1 MGDLGAS
8 MVALS
13 VALTLVGTAVA
24 TAWAQ
29 KVIGGAAIGVMAE
42 KPELFGRGLVLMVI
56 PETIILFGF
65 VIGFLL
71 LGLIPEVAAAV
82 P

>member
-1 MGDLGAS
+1 MGDLAAGL
-8 MVALS
+8 VAIS
-13 VALTLVGTAVA
+13 VGLTLVGTAIA

-29 KVIGGAAIGVMAE
+29 KVIGGAAIGAMAE

-71 LGLIPEVAAAV
+71 LGAIPTVAQV

>member
-1 MGDLGAS
+1 MGDLGAG
-8 MVALS
+8 MIAI
-13 VALTLVGTAVA
+13 AAGLTLFGTAIA

-71 LGLIPEVAAAV
+71 LGLIPQVAAI

>member
-1 MGDLGAS
+1 MGDLAAGL
-8 MVALS
+8 VAIS
-13 VALTLVGTAVA
+13 VGLTLVGTAIA

-29 KVIGGAAIGVMAE
+29 KVIGGAAIGAMAE

-71 LGLIPEVAAAV
+71 LGVIPTVAQV

>member
-1 MGDLGAS
+1 
-8 MVALS
+8 MVAIS
-13 VALTLVGTAVA
+13 VGLTLVGTAMA

-29 KVIGGAAIGVMAE
+29 KVIGGAAIGAMAE

-71 LGLIPEVAAAV
+71 LGVIPTVAQV